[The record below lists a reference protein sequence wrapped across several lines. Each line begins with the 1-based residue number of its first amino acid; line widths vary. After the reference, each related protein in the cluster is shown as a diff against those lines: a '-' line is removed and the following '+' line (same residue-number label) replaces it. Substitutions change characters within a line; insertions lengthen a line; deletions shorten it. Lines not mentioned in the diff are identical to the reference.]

1 MSNTLNF
8 VIIVFILA
16 SGYPGNSRQLPKR
29 SRAVLTTATAVQS
42 SLVQQAIPKPSG
54 AVVRVSDYKGTDLGV
69 RINAADTALGAKK
82 GWIVVDI
89 EGELRTQAHISQ
101 GHTLKFASGRFS
113 FINTSTLASSIL
125 LESDTAVFGEGI
137 NKTVLLEP
145 ENAYTVIESGGHA
158 ETERGYYASGTRS
171 NIQIAGFTVEGRNTR

>member
-1 MSNTLNF
+1 MSNTLTF
-8 VIIVFILA
+8 AIIVLILA
-16 SGYPGNSRQLPKR
+16 TGYPDNSGQLPKR
-29 SRAVLTTATAVQS
+29 FPARMTTAPDLQS
-42 SLVQQAIPKPSG
+42 GLTRQAIPKPSG

-113 FINTSTLASSIL
+113 LVNTNNFASSIL
-125 LESDTAVFGEGI
+125 LESDTAV
-137 NKTVLLEP
+137 
-145 ENAYTVIESGGHA
+145 
-158 ETERGYYASGTRS
+158 
-171 NIQIAGFTVEGRNTR
+171 